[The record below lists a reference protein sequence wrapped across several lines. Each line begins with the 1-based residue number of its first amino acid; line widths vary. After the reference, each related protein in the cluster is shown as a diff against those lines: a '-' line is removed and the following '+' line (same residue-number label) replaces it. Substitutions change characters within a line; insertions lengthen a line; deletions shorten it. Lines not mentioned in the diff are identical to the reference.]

1 MGKQGGRG
9 RAQLARAKRSTS
21 SSRESFV
28 FIGCDGA
35 VLARSGPDNER
46 PVVRRVRMEGG
57 SCQEVIASP
66 KDEDREM
73 DRIQASHRLRQIS
86 DQLEATKCSRPEQMR
101 EVPFYPCNPYNQP
114 SKEVKPRPISLV
126 TFPSPP
132 NSPGTFHTP
141 PTSPSTAAVSARKRQ
156 VASKACTADSEGSVL
171 LQKVQPPKLKQSAHQ
186 AVVKP
191 SGSGVLPMQQ
201 PPKLRQSPQ
210 VGVQP
215 GGGGVQ
221 PGGVGVKPGGSGV
234 AVQQPA
240 PAGLPL
246 TKTNLKL
253 MTVLSNS
260 CTVFTGQVDCDN
272 LITPE
277 LPVRKIS
284 HDLPYQAC
292 SEFDARRDFSKRNAV
307 YKK

>member
-1 MGKQGGRG
+1 MPEQLELAMSTTSSPRMRKDKQPRA
-9 RAQLARAKRSTS
+9 RAQLARAKRPTS

-73 DRIQASHRLRQIS
+73 ERIQASHRLRQIS

-114 SKEVKPRPISLV
+114 SKEVKPRPISLA

-141 PTSPSTAAVSARKRQ
+141 PTSPSTAVSARKRQ
-156 VASKACTADSEGSVL
+156 VASKACIDESEGSV
-171 LQKVQPPKLKQSAHQ
+171 LQKVQPPKLKQSNK
-186 AVVKP
+186 AV
-191 SGSGVLPMQQ
+191 
-201 PPKLRQSPQ
+201 
-210 VGVQP
+210 VQP
-215 GGGGVQ
+215 GGFGMPVQ
-221 PGGVGVKPGGSGV
+221 
-234 AVQQPA
+234 VQHA
-240 PAGLPL
+240 AGLPL

-292 SEFDARRDFSKRNAV
+292 SEEDARRDFSKRNAV